1 MEKKI
6 YTGSLGAVY
15 QKETTTFRLWA
26 PGAEDIVLHLYTTGS
41 DEEEGAKA
49 VGEYTLFP
57 QEEGVWECSVA
68 ADLHGIYYDY
78 VLTRDGQ
85 EIRTADPYA
94 KACGV
99 NGQRSMVV
107 DLSRTNPEG
116 FAGEVRPVIA
126 EKDTVIY
133 ELHIRDFSIDPASGV
148 KKEFQ
153 GKYKAFTQKDTTL
166 EGKGE
171 FPTCL
176 SYLKQ
181 LGITYVHLLPT
192 FDYASV
198 DEAHSEKPQFN
209 WGYDPLNYNV
219 PEGSYSTDPF
229 HGEVR
234 ICEFKEMVQALHE
247 EGICV
252 IMDVVYNHT
261 YNLDSWLERCVP
273 GYYYRKNPDG
283 SFSNGSLCGNETAS
297 EHEMFRKYMIDSVCY
312 WAEEYHIDGF
322 RFDLMGLHDVETM
335 NEIRKALDELPDGKR
350 ILMYGE
356 PWFAKEPPMEEGAV
370 PAIKANMHLLD
381 ERIAV
386 FCDSTRDAIKGSVFS
401 PEIPGYANAE
411 SIPIEPADLE
421 GKAAEGLESPEKYQ
435 NVISDIQHS
444 VTAWCGGEGGF
455 LPKAP
460 RQIINYV
467 SAHDNYT
474 LWDKLVL
481 TSGKES
487 FSEKYEDLL
496 EINQLCAGIVFTCQ
510 GIPFFQAGEEFART
524 KQGVGDS
531 YCSPDE
537 INRLDWKRA
546 YEYRELVSYYRDLIA
561 LRKKLDGFG
570 GFAASGPE
578 KVQLLQGEKDSVLG
592 FLFETKKAAVYY
604 NPEKTAESIQLP
616 EGDWRLLFDH
626 SGDCMEK
633 EKIWNGSIAVMPKS
647 VAVLKKAES
656 AFSA

>member
-1 MEKKI
+1 MEKMVD
-6 YTGSLGAVY
+6 TGSLGAIY
-15 QKETTTFRLWA
+15 QKEATTFRLWA
-26 PGAEDIVLHLYTTGS
+26 PGAQAVVLHLYRTGS
-41 DEEEGAKA
+41 DREEGAQA
-49 VGEYTLFP
+49 AGEYVLFDLG
-57 QEEGVWECSVA
+57 EGVWECSVFS
-68 ADLHGIYYDY
+68 DLHGIYYDY
-78 VLTRDGQ
+78 VITRDGKKV
-85 EIRTADPYA
+85 RTADPYA

-107 DLSRTNPEG
+107 DLSETNPEG
-116 FAGEVRPVIA
+116 FMEEVRPVIE
-126 EKDTVIY
+126 EKDIVIY
-133 ELHIRDFSIDPASGV
+133 ELHIRDFSIDPASGI
-148 KKEFQ
+148 KKEFR

-166 EGKGE
+166 DGKGE

-176 SYLKQ
+176 SYLKK
-181 LGITYVHLLPT
+181 LGITYVHLLPA

-198 DEAHSEKPQFN
+198 DEEDTERGQFN

-219 PEGSYSTDPF
+219 PEGSYSTDAF

-234 ICEFKEMVQALHE
+234 IREFKEMVQALHE

-252 IMDVVYNHT
+252 VMDVVYNHT
-261 YNLDSWLERCVP
+261 YSADSWLERCVP

-312 WAEEYHIDGF
+312 WAKEYHIDGF

-335 NEIRKALDELPDGKR
+335 NAIRGALDELPDGKR

-370 PAIKANMHLLD
+370 PAIKANLHLLD

-386 FCDSTRDAIKGSVFS
+386 FCDSTRDAVKGSVFS
-401 PEIPGYANAE
+401 REIPGYANAALL
-411 SIPIEPADLE
+411 PIRPVDLE
-421 GKAAEGLESPEKYQ
+421 GKIAEGMETPEKYLD
-435 NVISDIQHS
+435 VISDIRHS
-444 VTAWCGGEGGF
+444 VTAWCDGEGGF

-474 LWDKLVL
+474 LWDKLVF

-496 EINQLCAGIVFTCQ
+496 EINQFCAGIVFTCQ

-531 YCSPDE
+531 YCSPDT

-546 YEYRELVSYYRDLIA
+546 SEYRELVSYYRDLIA
-561 LRKKLDGFG
+561 LRKKQNGFG
-570 GFAASGPE
+570 SFEKPEPE
-578 KVQLLQGEKDSVLG
+578 KVAFLQAEKESVLG
-592 FLFETKKAAVYY
+592 FLFEKQKMVVYY
-604 NPEKTAESIQLP
+604 NPEKTPEDGLLP
-616 EGDWRLLFDH
+616 EGDWKLLFDR
-626 SGDCMEK
+626 SGICDGK
-633 EKIWNGSIAVMPKS
+633 EQIFRETVRLMPKS
-647 VAVLKKAES
+647 VVILQKKER
-656 AFSA
+656 

>member
-1 MEKKI
+1 MEKMVD
-6 YTGSLGAVY
+6 TGSLGAIY
-15 QKETTTFRLWA
+15 QKEATTFRLWA
-26 PGAEDIVLHLYTTGS
+26 PGAQAVVLHLYRTGS
-41 DEEEGAKA
+41 DREEGAQA
-49 VGEYTLFP
+49 AGEYTLFDLG
-57 QEEGVWECSVA
+57 EGVWECRVFS
-68 ADLHGIYYDY
+68 DLHGVYYDY
-78 VLTRDGQ
+78 VITRDGKKV
-85 EIRTADPYA
+85 RTADPYA

-107 DLSRTNPEG
+107 DLSATNPEG
-116 FAGEVRPVIA
+116 FVEEVRPVIE
-126 EKDTVIY
+126 EKDIVIY
-133 ELHIRDFSIDPASGV
+133 ELHIRDFSIDPASGI

-166 EGKGE
+166 DGKGE

-176 SYLKQ
+176 SYLKK
-181 LGITYVHLLPT
+181 LGITYVHLLPA

-198 DEAHSEKPQFN
+198 DEADTEREQFN

-219 PEGSYSTDPF
+219 PEGSYSTDAF

-234 ICEFKEMVQALHE
+234 IREFKEMVQALHE

-252 IMDVVYNHT
+252 VMDVVYNHT
-261 YNLDSWLERCVP
+261 YSADSWLERCVP

-312 WAEEYHIDGF
+312 WAKEYHIDGF

-335 NEIRKALDELPDGKR
+335 NAIRGALDELPDGKR

-370 PAIKANMHLLD
+370 PAIKANLHLLD

-386 FCDSTRDAIKGSVFS
+386 FCDSTRDAVKGSVFS
-401 PEIPGYANAE
+401 REIPGYANAA
-411 SIPIEPADLE
+411 SLPMKPADLE
-421 GKAAEGLESPEKYQ
+421 GKIAEGMETPEKYLD
-435 NVISDIQHS
+435 VISDIRHS
-444 VTAWCGGEGGF
+444 VTAWCDGKGGF
-455 LPKAP
+455 LPKVP

-474 LWDKLVL
+474 LWDKLVF

-487 FSEKYEDLL
+487 FSEKYEDLV

-531 YCSPDE
+531 YCSPDR
-537 INRLDWKRA
+537 INRLDWRRA
-546 YEYRELVSYYRDLIA
+546 SEYREMVSYYQDLIA
-561 LRKKLDGFG
+561 LRKKQNGFG
-570 GFAASGPE
+570 SFEKPEPE
-578 KVQLLQGEKDSVLG
+578 KVAFLQAEKKSVLG
-592 FLFETKKAAVYY
+592 FLFEKQKMVVYY
-604 NPEKTAESIQLP
+604 NPEKTPEDGLLP
-616 EGDWRLLFDH
+616 EGDWKLLFDR
-626 SGDCMEK
+626 SGICDGEEK
-633 EKIWNGSIAVMPKS
+633 VFRKTVLLMPKS
-647 VAVLKKAES
+647 VVILQKKER
-656 AFSA
+656 